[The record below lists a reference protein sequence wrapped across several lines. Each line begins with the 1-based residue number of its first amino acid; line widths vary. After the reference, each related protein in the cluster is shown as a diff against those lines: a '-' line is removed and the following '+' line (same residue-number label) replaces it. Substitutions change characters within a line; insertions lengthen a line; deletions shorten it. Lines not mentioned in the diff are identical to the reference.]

1 MILVD
6 TSAWIEYLRGTG
18 SPVAARVRRLIGEEG
33 PLATTEVVRM
43 ELLAGAR
50 NDAEA
55 RELARLLARFH
66 LLALEPALDFD
77 GAARIYRTC
86 RLRGDTLR
94 SLSDCLVSA
103 VALRHD
109 AELLARDR
117 EFEAVARH
125 LPLRLVGSPRTP

>member
-18 SPVAARVRRLIGEEG
+18 SPVARRVRGLIAEEA
-33 PLATTEVVRM
+33 PLATTEIVRM

-50 NDAEA
+50 HDAEA
-55 RELARLLARFH
+55 RDLARLLARFD
-66 LLALEPALDFD
+66 LLPLEPALDFD

-94 SLSDCLVSA
+94 SLSDCLVAA
-103 VALRHD
+103 VAIRHES
-109 AELLARDR
+109 ELLSRDR
-117 EFEAVARH
+117 DFEAIARH
-125 LPLRLVGSPRTP
+125 FPLRLMG

>member
-6 TSAWIEYLRGTG
+6 TSAWIEYLRKSG
-18 SPVAARVRRLIGEEG
+18 SPVAATVRRLIEAEG
-33 PLATTEVVRM
+33 LLATTEVVRM

-50 NDAEA
+50 NGAEA
-55 RELARLLARFH
+55 QDLARLLARFE
-66 LLALEPALDFD
+66 LLALEPARDFD
-77 GAARIYRTC
+77 AAAHIYRTC

-103 VALRHD
+103 VALRYN

-117 EFEAVARH
+117 DFEAVARH
-125 LPLRLVGSPRTP
+125 FPLRLTG